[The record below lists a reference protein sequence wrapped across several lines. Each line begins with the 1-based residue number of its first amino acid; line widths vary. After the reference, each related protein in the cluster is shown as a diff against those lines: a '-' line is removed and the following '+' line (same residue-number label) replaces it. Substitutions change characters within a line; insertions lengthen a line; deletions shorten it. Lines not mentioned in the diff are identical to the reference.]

1 MNDVL
6 DDDAIQQALAGLPG
20 WALDDSKLFRE
31 YRFTEFR
38 EAFAFMTRVAE
49 LADMQDHHPD
59 WYNSYTTVR
68 IWLISHDVGG
78 ITQRDMR
85 LANSINQLRP

>member
-20 WALDDSKLFRE
+20 WALDDGKLFRE

-78 ITQRDMR
+78 ITQRDVR
-85 LANSINQLRP
+85 LAEAINQLG

>member
-6 DDDAIQQALAGLPG
+6 DDKALQQALQALPN
-20 WALDDSKLFRE
+20 WSLDDGKLFRE
-31 YRFTEFR
+31 YRFTAFR

-59 WYNSYTTVR
+59 WFNSYTTVR
-68 IWLISHDVGG
+68 IWLVSHDVGG
-78 ITQRDMR
+78 ITRRDIR
-85 LANSINQLRP
+85 LAEAISRL